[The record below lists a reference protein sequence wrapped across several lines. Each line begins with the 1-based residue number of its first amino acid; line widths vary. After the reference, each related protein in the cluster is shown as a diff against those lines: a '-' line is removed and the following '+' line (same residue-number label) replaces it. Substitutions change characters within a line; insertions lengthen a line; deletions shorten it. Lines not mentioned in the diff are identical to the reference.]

1 LHSQDQLL
9 AAQSVL
15 EDSLLLS
22 GDEAIVDAQIRPFRY
37 QAEAFGLHT
46 ARLDIRQ
53 YSEHHSTVLAEL
65 LRLLGYH
72 DDYEG
77 LPSGARTELITNLLE
92 GTAPDL
98 NQLEDLSP
106 LAKEMLDVLRILNR
120 AAIDYGSE
128 TIGPYIV
135 SMTRGPDDMLAVL
148 LLAYWTGL
156 CLGPSGDQNPGQ
168 SSDLRPNTGEK
179 MSLAPLFETRE
190 DLDNATQTMSALF
203 LHPAYKRHLDAL
215 GRQQTIMIG
224 YSDSNKDAGY
234 LTANWE
240 LFQAQERLAKLC
252 KEHDVSWAFFHG
264 RGGTV
269 ARGGGPVGRAIRA
282 QPSGSVE
289 GRIRITEQGE
299 VIGDRYANRAIARR
313 HLEQVVHAVLLA
325 SRPDLMA
332 YNKASVSWR
341 KAMDELSTT
350 AFDAYRNFIYETPE
364 LIVYWQQATP
374 IREISK
380 LPIGSRPAR
389 RQSDDPFASLRAIPW
404 GFSWMQTRH
413 GIPGWYG
420 LGHALQSFASNNDG
434 LELLR
439 EMYREWIFFR
449 NLIDNAQM
457 ALGKADMSIARLYA
471 GLVDDV
477 GLRDRIFGHIL
488 SAYERTCYWVLQV
501 TGQVEILDNA
511 PTLKRSISRRNP
523 YVDPLN
529 FIQVDLLR
537 RLRANSDLDETE
549 AQKILEVIFLTINGI
564 ASGLKNTG

>member
-1 LHSQDQLL
+1 MG
-9 AAQSVL
+9 
-15 EDSLLLS
+15 

-37 QAEAFGLHT
+37 QAETFGLHT

-53 YSEHHSTVLAEL
+53 YSEHHTTVLAEL

-77 LPSGARTELITNLLE
+77 LPSGVRTELLTKLLE

-106 LAKEMLDVLRILNR
+106 LAKEMLDVLRMLNR

-156 CLGPSGDQNPGQ
+156 CLGASSDQNPGQ
-168 SSDLRPNTGEK
+168 SSELRPNTGEK

-252 KEHDVSWAFFHG
+252 KEHNVSWAFFHG

-325 SRPDLMA
+325 SRPDHMA

>member
-1 LHSQDQLL
+1 
-9 AAQSVL
+9 
-15 EDSLLLS
+15 
-22 GDEAIVDAQIRPFRY
+22 
-37 QAEAFGLHT
+37 
-46 ARLDIRQ
+46 
-53 YSEHHSTVLAEL
+53 
-65 LRLLGYH
+65 
-72 DDYEG
+72 
-77 LPSGARTELITNLLE
+77 
-92 GTAPDL
+92 
-98 NQLEDLSP
+98 
-106 LAKEMLDVLRILNR
+106 
-120 AAIDYGSE
+120 
-128 TIGPYIV
+128 
-135 SMTRGPDDMLAVL
+135 MLAVL

-190 DLDNATQTMSALF
+190 DLDNATQTMSPLF

-325 SRPDLMA
+325 SRPDHMA